1 MNISLLVVPALAG
14 YWVLSRTFITHFV
27 VDRHVGYRFVFET
40 ALAGLVL
47 LVAPHVI
54 VRIAECFVPS
64 IGVLESGEFGWAP
77 FKHAGT
83 FAMLALIA
91 LSIPPLVNWKIP
103 EDEAAARRALVEE
116 SRFGWLLRES
126 LEQGFPVEISTT
138 TRKSYVGFVLD
149 EDPQGWER
157 DVAILPVLSG
167 YRDPANL
174 RFRIT
179 ANYVD
184 LLSDEMA
191 ENYAVTIAMKE
202 IVSIA
207 RFDRDVYEKQA
218 QGSVSGRAKEPI

>member
-1 MNISLLVVPALAG
+1 MSLLVVPALAG

-27 VDRHVGYRFVFET
+27 VD
-40 ALAGLVL
+40 
-47 LVAPHVI
+47 
-54 VRIAECFVPS
+54 
-64 IGVLESGEFGWAP
+64 
-77 FKHAGT
+77 
-83 FAMLALIA
+83 
-91 LSIPPLVNWKIP
+91 
-103 EDEAAARRALVEE
+103 
-116 SRFGWLLRES
+116 
-126 LEQGFPVEISTT
+126 
-138 TRKSYVGFVLD
+138 
-149 EDPQGWER
+149 
-157 DVAILPVLSG
+157 
-167 YRDPANL
+167 RDPANL